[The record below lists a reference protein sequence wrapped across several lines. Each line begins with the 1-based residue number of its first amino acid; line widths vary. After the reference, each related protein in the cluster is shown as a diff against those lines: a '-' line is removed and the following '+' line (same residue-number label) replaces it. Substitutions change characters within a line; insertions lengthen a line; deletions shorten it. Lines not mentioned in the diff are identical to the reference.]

1 MFCILIK
8 LKIKLLL
15 AFDNIKLIE
24 IDTTN
29 WSNARKISYKTNI

>member
-8 LKIKLLL
+8 LKTKLLL

-24 IDTTN
+24 IDTT
-29 WSNARKISYKTNI
+29 KLV